1 MATYTDISN
10 AVKDDYH
17 VTSNEVDAAAMLNL
31 VKSTAWELMSRN
43 ILIGKMQESAV
54 ATEIVIATGMLYLK
68 EVIELDN
75 GAHYLSKVQGWR
87 YNLFSDGATP
97 TITFTPGNTP
107 SNTVRLNGL
116 GFITEPSALGDT
128 VPEGFE
134 GIFQQGL
141 AIKVLGRLS
150 IGQSAQA
157 QARAEERREAKVVW
171 EETLGQMV
179 GQNVSR
185 LMTGQ
190 YVRIPGR

>member
-1 MATYTDISN
+1 MATYTNISD

-43 ILIGKMQESAV
+43 ILIARVQESAV
-54 ATEIVIATGMLYLK
+54 AAQIVIATGMLYLK
-68 EVIELDN
+68 QVIELS
-75 GAHYLSKVQGWR
+75 ATSVYVSVVQKWR
-87 YNLFSDGATP
+87 YHLFSDGGSP
-97 TITFTPGNTP
+97 TIEWTAGNTP
-107 SNTVRLNGL
+107 ANNVRLEGL
-116 GFITEPSALGDT
+116 GFITEPTDLANT
-128 VPEGFE
+128 VEEGFE

-141 AIKVLGRLS
+141 AVKVLGRLS

-171 EETLGQMV
+171 EETIAQMAGQE
-179 GQNVSR
+179 VSR
-185 LMTGQ
+185 LRTGE